1 MRQYCYR
8 YCPEGKNW
16 DEKEGKWVP
25 LKEDDIKVELTGLV
39 EALWDGTFDKL
50 NDGSL
55 MKYHMAGKPKRLAL
69 GWSQGK
75 SQYSAYMW
83 LDEDAIRET
92 FERFYGAHP
101 ETKTDLIIRFSPD
114 GARYELAMFRFG
126 LKEPVVIKD
135 DTYQVIAFKNGFEHY
150 RSPNYS
156 QPRGAWLW

>member
-8 YCPEGKNW
+8 YCPEAKVW
-16 DEKEGKWVP
+16 EEKEKKWLP
-25 LKEDDIKVELTGLV
+25 LSEDDTKVEISQIM

-55 MKYHMAGKPKRLAL
+55 MKYHMAGKPKKLAL
-69 GWSQGK
+69 GWTQGK

-83 LDEDAIRET
+83 LDEEEIRDT

-101 ETKTDLIIRFSPD
+101 ETKADFIIRFSPD
-114 GARYELAMFRFG
+114 GRRYELAMFRFG
-126 LKEPVVIKD
+126 LQEPAVIKV
-135 DTYQVIAFKNGFEHY
+135 DTYQLIVFKNGFEHY